1 MFRIGDI
8 EVYLFNDAV
17 AWSDPGGI
25 LGLVPRVLWSR
36 YYAADERNLVQT
48 ANHNLLVR
56 AAGQNIIIDT
66 GFGNCWSESQRK
78 RRNVTH
84 FDGTHAGLAALGIA
98 PGEIDIVLDTHLHDD
113 HCSGNFRLNADG
125 IREPAFPNAAYLV
138 QRREYEDAIR
148 PNERT
153 RATYLPDNYVPLY
166 QSGQLQLLDGDSQI
180 ASGLSAI
187 VTPGHTPAHMSV
199 RIESAGQQAAFVCD
213 LASLSVQF
221 ERLAWMTAFDVE
233 PLVTLETK
241 RRWQGWA
248 LETDALLIFPHDAV
262 RPVGRL
268 TIDENDRPK
277 IQPLDFAY
285 DNPSDDYSQT

>member
-1 MFRIGDI
+1 MFQIGEI
-8 EVYLFNDAV
+8 EVYLFNDAIS
-17 AWSDPGGI
+17 WNDPGG
-25 LGLVPRVLWSR
+25 LFGLVPRVLWSR
-36 YYAADERNLVQT
+36 YYAADGRNLVQS
-48 ANHNLLVR
+48 AYHSLLVR

-66 GFGNCWSESQRK
+66 GFGNCLSQSQRK
-78 RRNVTH
+78 RRSITH
-84 FDGTHAGLAALGIA
+84 FDGAQGGLAALGIA

-138 QRREYEDAIR
+138 QRREYQDAIR

-153 RATYLPDNYVPLY
+153 RATYLPDNYVPLFE
-166 QSGQLQLLDGDSQI
+166 SGQLQLLDGDSQI
-180 ASGLSAI
+180 APGLTAI

-199 RIESAGQQAAFVCD
+199 RIESAGQHAAFLCD

-221 ERLAWMTAFDVE
+221 ERLAWMTAYDVE
-233 PLVTLETK
+233 PLITLETK

-248 LETDALLIFPHDAV
+248 LETGALLIFPHDAV
-262 RPVGRL
+262 TPVGRL
-268 TIDENDRPK
+268 AIDENNRPK

-285 DNPSDDYSQT
+285 ANPVDA